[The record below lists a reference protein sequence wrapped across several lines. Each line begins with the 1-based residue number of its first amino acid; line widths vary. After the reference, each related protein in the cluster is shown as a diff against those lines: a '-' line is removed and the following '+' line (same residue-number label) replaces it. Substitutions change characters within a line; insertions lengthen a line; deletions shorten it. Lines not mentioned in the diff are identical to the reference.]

1 MIEER
6 KNNGGSDVPR
16 VRILVAIGSNQT
28 KRVVVVYIIQK
39 GWYFGR

>member
-28 KRVVVVYIIQK
+28 KE
-39 GWYFGR
+39 W